1 MFILISGCMERVYIN
16 SRLIDLNLGKQH
28 KIGPGCGGEE
38 TVKDQ
43 GSHMLKAVTTQVP
56 RKKSAML
63 PEVTRPRPAQSPR
76 TKISSN
82 NIEVLIYLTISKLS
96 TLILKVS
103 WQTTG
108 PSRGRLSCIT
118 SY

>member
-1 MFILISGCMERVYIN
+1 MERVYIN

-43 GSHMLKAVTTQVP
+43 GSHMLNAVTTQVP

-76 TKISSN
+76 SKISSN
-82 NIEVLIYLTISKLS
+82 SIEVFITMNMLI
-96 TLILKVS
+96 
-103 WQTTG
+103 
-108 PSRGRLSCIT
+108 
-118 SY
+118 